1 MGYVLS
7 PEMLVI
13 VEAEPFNTVEGNM
26 GCTDMRGAVAL
37 PGSETI
43 SRQKGTRRNLGGL
56 ALARSRY
63 GDPGPRREG
72 EKP

>member
-13 VEAEPFNTVEGNM
+13 VKAEPFNTVEGNM

-56 ALARSRY
+56 TLARSRY